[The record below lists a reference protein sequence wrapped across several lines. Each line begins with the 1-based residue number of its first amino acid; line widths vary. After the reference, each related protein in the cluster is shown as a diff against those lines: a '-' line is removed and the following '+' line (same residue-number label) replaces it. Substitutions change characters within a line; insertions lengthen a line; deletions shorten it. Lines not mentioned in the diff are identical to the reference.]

1 MPHWTSET
9 CAAGG
14 VNIHYWRGQSID
26 GRGPQRGDAARPP
39 RLRAG
44 QGKPPLL
51 LLHGLTANGAC
62 WHPVARHLEGEF
74 DVVMPDARGHG
85 RSSAPAQ
92 GYRYEDHAA
101 DVLALIAALDLDQPF
116 LLGHSMGGMTAALVA
131 GTATGMAAGLAI
143 GIPAGMAAGMPA
155 RRMGAAVRG
164 VVLADP
170 TFLTPRRQ
178 REVWES
184 NAAAE
189 HRRQL
194 SRSEGELVAEARRR
208 HPRRSAEILALQ
220 CAAKLQTRNRA
231 FEVLEP
237 PNPDYRQWVGAIR
250 APILLV
256 LADTGGVVS
265 EKTAGELLRLNPR
278 VQTARIAETGHGIPY
293 DQPKRLADAVAQ
305 FLRPLARVRRR
316 TRPSAPPGQFCS

>member
-14 VNIHYWRGQSID
+14 VYIHYWRGRSID

-44 QGKPPLL
+44 KAKPPL

-62 WHPVARHLEGEF
+62 WGPVARYLECDF
-74 DVVMPDARGHG
+74 DVVMPDACGHG
-85 RSSAPAQ
+85 RSSAPAR

-101 DVLALIAALDLDQPF
+101 DVIALIAALGLDQPF

-131 GTATGMAAGLAI
+131 AM
-143 GIPAGMAAGMPA
+143 MD
-155 RRMGAAVRG
+155 AAVRG

-184 NAAAE
+184 NAAGE

-194 SRSEGELVAEARRR
+194 DRSEGELVAEARRR

-220 CAAKLQTRNRA
+220 CAAKLQTRTSA
-231 FEVLEP
+231 FEVLKP
-237 PNPDYRQWVGAIR
+237 PAPDYRQTVGVIR

-256 LADTGGVVS
+256 LADAGGVVS
-265 EKTAGELLRLNPR
+265 EKTAGELFRLNPR
-278 VQTARIAETGHGIPY
+278 VQTGRIAETGHGIPY

-305 FLRPLARVRRR
+305 FLRPLARV
-316 TRPSAPPGQFCS
+316 

>member
-9 CAAGG
+9 CAAGS
-14 VNIHYWRGQSID
+14 VCIHYWRSQSMD
-26 GRGPQRGDAARPP
+26 GRGLQGGDAARPP

-44 QGKPPLL
+44 KAKPPLL

-62 WHPVARHLEGEF
+62 WGPVARHLEGDF

-85 RSSAPAQ
+85 RSSAPAR

-101 DVLALIAALDLDQPF
+101 DVIALIAALGLGQPF
-116 LLGHSMGGMTAALVA
+116 LLGHSMGGMIAALVA
-131 GTATGMAAGLAI
+131 AMAAQTVSPMA
-143 GIPAGMAAGMPA
+143 AGMAARQTGP
-155 RRMGAAVRG
+155 AVRG

-184 NAAAE
+184 GVVAE
-189 HRRQL
+189 HRRLL
-194 SRSEGELVAEARRR
+194 SRSEGGPVAAARRR
-208 HPRRSAEILALQ
+208 HPRRSAEMIALQ
-220 CAAKLQTRNRA
+220 CAAKLQTQISA
-231 FEVLEP
+231 FDVLKP
-237 PNPDYRQWVGAIR
+237 PAPDFRQLIGAIC

-256 LADTGGVVS
+256 LADADGVVS
-265 EKTAGELLRLNPR
+265 EKTASELFRLNPR
-278 VQTARIAETGHGIPY
+278 VQTARIAETGHGIPH

-305 FLRPLARVRRR
+305 FLRSLARV
-316 TRPSAPPGQFCS
+316 

>member
-1 MPHWTSET
+1 MPHWTSEI

-14 VNIHYWRGQSID
+14 VYIHYWRGQSID

-44 QGKPPLL
+44 KAKPPLL
-51 LLHGLTANGAC
+51 LLHGLTASGAC
-62 WHPVARHLEGEF
+62 WGPVARYLEGDF

-85 RSSAPAQ
+85 RSSAPAR

-101 DVLALIAALDLDQPF
+101 DVIALIAALGLDQPF

-131 GTATGMAAGLAI
+131 GMV
-143 GIPAGMAAGMPA
+143 AGMAAGMPA

-164 VVLADP
+164 VVLVDP

-184 NAAAE
+184 NTAAE

-194 SRSEGELVAEARRR
+194 SRSEGELVAAARRR
-208 HPRRSAEILALQ
+208 HPRRSTEILALQ
-220 CAAKLQTRNRA
+220 CAAKLQTRTSA
-231 FEVLEP
+231 FEVLKP
-237 PNPDYRQWVGAIR
+237 PAPDYRQTVGGSR

-256 LADTGGVVS
+256 LADSDGVVS
-265 EKTAGELLRLNPR
+265 EKTAAELLRLNPR
-278 VQTARIAETGHGIPY
+278 VQTARIADAGHGIPY

-305 FLRPLARVRRR
+305 FLRPLARV
-316 TRPSAPPGQFCS
+316 